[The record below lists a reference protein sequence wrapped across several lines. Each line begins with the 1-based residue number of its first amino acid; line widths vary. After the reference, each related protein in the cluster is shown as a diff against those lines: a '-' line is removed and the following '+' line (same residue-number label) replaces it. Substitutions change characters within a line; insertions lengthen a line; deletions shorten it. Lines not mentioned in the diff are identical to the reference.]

1 MARTIQVTFDA
12 ASPRALGLFWLEV
25 LDYAVDPPPGGQLG
39 GRDETVAAWIRFL
52 DEQGVPEA
60 QHDSAFAL
68 VDPDGAGPRL
78 FFQQVPEPKAA
89 KNRVHVDV
97 RTAPD
102 LRGEERLAVL
112 EEEATRLVALG
123 ATRRE
128 RFEPG
133 PMSHGFIVMTDPEGN
148 EFCLD

>member
-12 ASPRALGLFWLEV
+12 ASPRVLGLFWLEV
-25 LDYAVDPPPGGQLG
+25 LEYAVDPPPGGQLG
-39 GRDETVAAWIRFL
+39 GRDETVAAWMRFL
-52 DEQGVPEA
+52 DDQGVPEA
-60 QHDSAFAL
+60 ERDSAFAI

-78 FFQQVPEPKAA
+78 FFQQVPEPKTA

-97 RTAPD
+97 RTAAD
-102 LRGEERLAVL
+102 LRGEERLAAL
-112 EEEATRLVALG
+112 EQEAARLVALG
-123 ATRRE
+123 ATRVE

-133 PMSHGFIVMTDPEGN
+133 PMSHGFLVMTDPEGN

>member
-1 MARTIQVTFDA
+1 MSRTIQLTYDA
-12 ASPRALGLFWLEV
+12 HDPRRLGLFWRAA

-39 GRDETVAAWIRFL
+39 GRDETIAAWVRFL
-52 DEQGVPEA
+52 DEQGVPEG
-60 QHDSAFAL
+60 QRDSAFAI

-78 FFQQVPEPKAA
+78 FFQQVPEPKTA

-102 LRGEERLAVL
+102 LRGEERLAAL
-112 EEEATRLVALG
+112 EDEATRLVALG
-123 ATRRE
+123 ATRVE